1 MNLKNYIII
10 EVLLKIVEKHTSSRI
25 TEPVQINNFV
35 EFLDKS
41 RIVWAVLTKHSS
53 EIKGGSAIIKSNKCI
68 NSFGIFNGYL

>member
-41 RIVWAVLTKHSS
+41 RIV
-53 EIKGGSAIIKSNKCI
+53 
-68 NSFGIFNGYL
+68 